1 MADVN
6 KTVAI
11 NYSAS
16 TENLEKALKK
26 IPDITDQQA
35 SKAASELD
43 KNFKKMEDG
52 AEKTSKSVSQ
62 KMKNVGKSMAAVG
75 AAMGGLAAGTI
86 ALSQKFAD
94 LTNELVDASSKSGI
108 AVETLA
114 GLRLAAEGS
123 GMAFSTLEGGLN
135 QLQVRMSDAAAGS
148 ASMVDLFDQLGVQV
162 TDVDG
167 NLRSTDDV
175 FNEMIKSMSDMEN
188 VTARNSIAFKLLG
201 EGGGAG
207 LIQSGAIDNLEN
219 MKNLATEFG
228 VSLSQDGVNAMGTF
242 QRKMAEL
249 ELVGMGALQSLINSV
264 AGANGINAA
273 IEGTSKAIVFM
284 GSIGEDIIGL
294 IGQSFENIFGIVQA
308 GIMAM
313 SGDFEQASI
322 LMNDIMNENEQA
334 VFDLANMFTKANE
347 EVAKFESLST
357 ASTAPKVMEKVKVQ
371 TGGARQEMEDLSK
384 ATEKVNK
391 EMETMDDM
399 ITTTHDTVKDLT
411 DTVSENMLSAYQKQR
426 AEIMETSKAIED
438 QLANIQSQKELI
450 ELQMEMS
457 EDTLEFE
464 LQMNQLVNDQTK
476 LRKALSDQRK
486 IEIKEIQELERE
498 AYLERVDQV
507 GEIGSKVFETFG
519 NISSVVTDIFSAQS
533 DSLSNQMMD
542 QQSKI
547 DEMVENGVLTSEQA
561 AAKKEKIEAKYQK
574 QIQDLKMKEY
584 KLNQTSALANIAFEL
599 AQGIAKAMILPPLVR
614 GAQVAFLT
622 ATAGAQTASVLAA
635 PPPKFDVGGMV
646 GNNDRAPDMV
656 NANLLKGEAV
666 LDRATVDRIGGE
678 EGVRNLQNGGSNG
691 SQVVIIQPFK
701 HLDRYNMAR
710 SKRMSKRVGSR
721 GY

>member
-52 AEKTSKSVSQ
+52 AERTSKSVSH

-75 AAMGGLAAGTI
+75 AAMGGLAIGTI

-114 GLRLAAEGS
+114 GLRLAAEGA
-123 GMAFSTLEGGLN
+123 GLEFGGLADSLN
-135 QLQVRMSDAAAGS
+135 QFQVQIMDAAAG
-148 ASMVDLFDQLGVQV
+148 AGNVALFEQLGV
-162 TDVDG
+162 DVKTANG
-167 NLRSTDDV
+167 ELRASNDV
-175 FNEMIKSMSDMEN
+175 FGDTIKALGKMDNE
-188 VTARNSIAFKLLG
+188 VQRNSIALKLLG
-201 EGGGAG
+201 EAGGAG
-207 LIQSGAIDNLEN
+207 LIQSGALENLEA
-219 MKNLATEFG
+219 MSNLATEFG

-322 LMNDIMNENEQA
+322 LMNDIMNENEKA

-347 EVAKFESLST
+347 QVAKFESLSS

-371 TGGARQEMEDLSK
+371 TSKSKEEMEALAK
-384 ATEKVNK
+384 ATENAKK
-391 EMETMDDM
+391 ELEAINDM
-399 ITTTHDTVKDLT
+399 INTTHDTVKDLT

-438 QLANIQSQKELI
+438 QLTNLESQKEII

-464 LQMNQLVNDQTK
+464 LQMNQLVNDQAK

-498 AYLERVDQV
+498 AYLERVEQV
-507 GEIGSKVFETFG
+507 GEIGSKAFETFG
-519 NISSVVTDIFSAQS
+519 NISSIVTDMWSAQA

-561 AAKKEKIEAKYQK
+561 AAKKEQIEAKYQA
-574 QIQDLKMKEY
+574 QIQDFKMKEY
-584 KLNQTSALANIAFEL
+584 KLNQTSALASIAFDL
-599 AQGIAKAMILPPLVR
+599 AKGIAAAMILPPLAR
-614 GAQVAFLT
+614 GAQIAFLT
-622 ATAGAQTASVLAA
+622 ATAGAQSASVLAA

>member
-1 MADVN
+1 
-6 KTVAI
+6 
-11 NYSAS
+11 
-16 TENLEKALKK
+16 
-26 IPDITDQQA
+26 
-35 SKAASELD
+35 
-43 KNFKKMEDG
+43 
-52 AEKTSKSVSQ
+52 
-62 KMKNVGKSMAAVG
+62 
-75 AAMGGLAAGTI
+75 
-86 ALSQKFAD
+86 
-94 LTNELVDASSKSGI
+94 
-108 AVETLA
+108 
-114 GLRLAAEGS
+114 
-123 GMAFSTLEGGLN
+123 
-135 QLQVRMSDAAAGS
+135 
-148 ASMVDLFDQLGVQV
+148 
-162 TDVDG
+162 
-167 NLRSTDDV
+167 
-175 FNEMIKSMSDMEN
+175 
-188 VTARNSIAFKLLG
+188 
-201 EGGGAG
+201 
-207 LIQSGAIDNLEN
+207 
-219 MKNLATEFG
+219 
-228 VSLSQDGVNAMGTF
+228 
-242 QRKMAEL
+242 
-249 ELVGMGALQSLINSV
+249 V

-322 LMNDIMNENEQA
+322 LMNDIMNENEKA

-347 EVAKFESLST
+347 QVAKFESLSS

-371 TGGARQEMEDLSK
+371 TSKSKEEMEALAK
-384 ATEKVNK
+384 ATENAKK
-391 EMETMDDM
+391 ELEAINDM
-399 ITTTHDTVKDLT
+399 INTTHDTVKDLT

-438 QLANIQSQKELI
+438 QLTNLESQKEII

-464 LQMNQLVNDQTK
+464 LQMNQLVNDQAK

-498 AYLERVDQV
+498 AYLERVEQV
-507 GEIGSKVFETFG
+507 GEIGSKAFETFG
-519 NISSVVTDIFSAQS
+519 NISSIVTDMWSAQA

-561 AAKKEKIEAKYQK
+561 AAKKEQIEAKYQA
-574 QIQDLKMKEY
+574 QIQDFKMKEY
-584 KLNQTSALANIAFEL
+584 KLNQTSALASIAFDL
-599 AQGIAKAMILPPLVR
+599 AKGIAAAMILPPLAR
-614 GAQVAFLT
+614 GAQIAFLT
-622 ATAGAQTASVLAA
+622 ATAGAQSASVLAA